1 MKPNHIHLPNLTDQV
16 PDIPS
21 DTIVSRTLFNDET
34 VKAVLF
40 RFAPGQEL
48 SEHTASMPA
57 ILQILEG
64 EAHLTLGSDPQ
75 EAGPGACTYM
85 EPHLPHSVVAKTPLT
100 MLLLLLKTGSK
111 G

>member
-1 MKPNHIHLPNLTDQV
+1 MTPEYVHLPHLADQV

-64 EAHLTLGSDPQ
+64 EADLTLGGDAKK
-75 EAGPGACTYM
+75 AGPGACTYM
-85 EPHLPHSVVAKTPLT
+85 EPHLPHSIVAKTPLT
-100 MLLLLLKTGSK
+100 LLLLLLKAGK
-111 G
+111 KD